1 MSSLSEHLDAPQFT
15 DEHGESL
22 GESHIGRF
30 GGNWVRQGVPR
41 RKAYLFYAICLIG
54 GIGLIV
60 TGDGLDIFA
69 LFGVLCLVLG
79 LVGGAETI
87 RNKPFTAI
95 FGGPAKPKG
104 DPPKPKG

>member
-15 DEHGESL
+15 DENGVSL

-30 GGNWVRQGVPR
+30 GGNWVKQGEPR
-41 RKAYLFYAICLIG
+41 RKAYLFYGICLAG
-54 GIGLIV
+54 GAVLIL
-60 TGDGLDIFA
+60 TGGGEFDLFA
-69 LFGVLCLVLG
+69 LFGVLCLILG
-79 LVGGAETI
+79 IAGGVETI

-104 DPPKPKG
+104 

>member
-30 GGNWVRQGVPR
+30 GGSWVKQGR
-41 RKAYLFYAICLIG
+41 RKAYLFYGICVAG

-60 TGDGLDIFA
+60 TGSGFDIFA
-69 LFGVLCLVLG
+69 MFGVLCLILG
-79 LVGGAETI
+79 IAGGAETI

-95 FGGPAKPKG
+95 FGGPAKPKE
-104 DPPKPKG
+104 